1 VGDRT
6 DGDERELG
14 EGGVLLELRWSYCG
28 EKAMEP
34 GGGWRLMSLL
44 ISAALDDDLDW
55 IDDEDGDG
63 VVDEPM
69 I

>member
-1 VGDRT
+1 
-6 DGDERELG
+6 
-14 EGGVLLELRWSYCG
+14 
-28 EKAMEP
+28 MEP

-44 ISAALDDDLDW
+44 ISTTLDDDLDW

>member
-1 VGDRT
+1 
-6 DGDERELG
+6 
-14 EGGVLLELRWSYCG
+14 
-28 EKAMEP
+28 MEP

-44 ISAALDDDLDW
+44 ISTALDDDLEW
-55 IDDEDGDG
+55 IDDEDGEG